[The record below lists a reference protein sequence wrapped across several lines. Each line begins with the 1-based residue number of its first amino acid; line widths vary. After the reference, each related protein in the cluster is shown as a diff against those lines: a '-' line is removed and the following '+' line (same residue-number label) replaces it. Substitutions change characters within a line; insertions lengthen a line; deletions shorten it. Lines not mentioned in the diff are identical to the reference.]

1 MSDEAPE
8 RGTSEGPSATGSSS
22 DEAPERGTSE
32 GPSATG
38 SPSETFIFDGRAV
51 PFMAGQ
57 SIGAALV
64 ADGVLSW
71 RTTRHDAKPRGLF
84 CGIGIC
90 FDCLVIVDGR
100 PNRRACIVTA
110 EAGMTVR
117 SQEGTGRGELSV

>member
-22 DEAPERGTSE
+22 DEAPERGTRK
-32 GPSATG
+32 
-38 SPSETFIFDGRAV
+38 TFVFDGRAV
-51 PFMAGQ
+51 PFMPGQ
-57 SIGAALV
+57 SIAAALV

-71 RTTRHDAKPRGLF
+71 RTTRRDAKPRGLF

-90 FDCLVIVDGR
+90 FDCLVVVDGR

-117 SQEGTGRGELSV
+117 TQEGTGRGELSV

>member
-1 MSDEAPE
+1 MI
-8 RGTSEGPSATGSSS
+8 EGPRATGSSS

-32 GPSATG
+32 GSSATG
-38 SPSETFIFDGRAV
+38 SSSGTFDFDGRAV
-51 PFMAGQ
+51 PFAAGQ

-90 FDCLVIVDGR
+90 FDCLVVVDGR

-117 SQEGTGRGELSV
+117 AQEGTGRGELSV

>member
-22 DEAPERGTSE
+22 DEAPE
-32 GPSATG
+32 
-38 SPSETFIFDGRAV
+38 TFVFDGRAV

-57 SIGAALV
+57 SIAAALV
-64 ADGVLSW
+64 AYGVLSW

-90 FDCLVIVDGR
+90 FDCLVVVDGR